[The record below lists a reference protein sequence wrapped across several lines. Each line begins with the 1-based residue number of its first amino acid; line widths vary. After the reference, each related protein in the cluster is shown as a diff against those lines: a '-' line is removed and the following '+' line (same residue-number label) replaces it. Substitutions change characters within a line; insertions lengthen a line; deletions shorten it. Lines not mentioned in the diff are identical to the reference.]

1 MLRDTNQSKEVVVI
15 IPVYREE
22 MLYSE
27 QLCLK
32 RNIEILSSH
41 PKVIVSPVGLDLRNY
56 LSYDEMGVEY
66 FDKKYFD
73 GLSGYNRFMLS
84 SEFYERFINYKYILI
99 CQLDAFVFSD
109 QLTQW
114 CQRNFDYIGAPWINK
129 PLRILSYF
137 TVKVG
142 FQKAIQLILTGNFFS
157 AVGNGGFSLRKTDR
171 FLSCLKENKEES
183 ERWKANEDYYWSF
196 FAKIQGKALL
206 TPNVEEASEFCIEM
220 DASKILKK
228 NKFKLPFAI
237 HAWHRHDP
245 KIWKPFLNELGYDF

>member
-1 MLRDTNQSKEVVVI
+1 MLRDANPSKEVVVV

-32 RNIEILSSH
+32 RNIDILSSH
-41 PKVIVSPVGLDLRNY
+41 TIVLVSPVGLDLKNY
-56 LSYDEMGVEY
+56 LSYGRMSFEY
-66 FDKKYFD
+66 FDKKYFN

-84 SEFYERFINYKYILI
+84 TEFYERFIEYQYILI

-109 QLTQW
+109 QLNYW
-114 CQRNFDYIGAPWINK
+114 CNKDFDYIGAPWINK

-142 FQKAIQLILTGNFFS
+142 FQKTIQLLLTGNFFS
-157 AVGNGGFSLRKTDR
+157 AVGNGGFSLRKTAR
-171 FLSCLKENKEES
+171 FLSSLKENKEAAES
-183 ERWKANEDYYWSF
+183 WKANEDYYWSF

-206 TPNVEEASEFCIEM
+206 TPKVEEASEFCIEM

-228 NKFKLPFAI
+228 SKFKLPFAI
-237 HAWHRHDP
+237 HAWQRHDP
-245 KIWKPFLNELGYDF
+245 NTWKPFLNELGYDF